1 MLTTD
6 WQSPTSGVLAR
17 LNDARARQYWDPHH
31 LVAQRLAADARDP
44 QPRQACCLRDNF
56 LWDLAALYPPGVEW
70 KDAMPPRCS
79 STAPWSNGRRSWRR
93 LSIFSACMKGT
104 PPPRHSTLRDRTSR

>member
-17 LNDARARQYWDPHH
+17 LKDARTRQYWDPRH
-31 LVAQRLAADARDP
+31 LVALRLAADARGP

-56 LWDLAALYPPGVEW
+56 LWDLAALYPPEVEW
-70 KDAMPPRCS
+70 KDALPSAVFFDGPVVKRKAELE
-79 STAPWSNGRRSWRR
+79 TALNLLGVQSP
-93 LSIFSACMKGT
+93 KGE
-104 PPPRHSTLRDRTSR
+104 R